1 MGFIYETQGNITF
14 LVYELSRDEGLEP
27 MTMGMMENNRI
38 EGIIPAVYTQI
49 DERRLLKYNVSARV
63 SLKQYFSGSVAKRQM
78 LGILFSLV
86 SAFLAAEEYMLEPKF
101 FELDPEWI
109 FVDVSRVK
117 AGMICLPVEKEEEED
132 EQVRLDEFFK
142 QLVFGVRFDTA
153 EDSGYVAKLISFL
166 NGGRTFSLQ
175 ELQKLLKEL
184 MKEEN
189 APFAAERQPQASTSG
204 PKALARQGENRG
216 SGGALQT
223 GSAGALSLS
232 RPDTSPQQ
240 VVRPETGQPGEMPV
254 QGIPDQDV
262 SVQGIPGQPRTVP
275 AELRTP
281 VGQAEQGKKQKFSL
295 FGSKK
300 EKAQKQEKPVKEK
313 KAKEKPVKEKKSL
326 FGGKKKEKDSQ
337 PSYAAVGFQIP
348 GQPAPLLRAG
358 SPAAAAASAS
368 ASAGALEGAPAPGR
382 QAAFPGRPAAV
393 QSGMQNPSGSGQPVR
408 TVPGNFGSTVVLNGG
423 ESAGTV
429 VLSAQPD
436 LHPRAWL
443 LRVRNSQRMYLDK
456 NVVRMGSDQSY
467 VDLVIPDN
475 RAVSRSHADILC
487 QEDGYYVRDNNS
499 TNHTYLNGQAVA
511 PGQLV
516 RLEDGA
522 RLRLADEDFEVHLA

>member
-204 PKALARQGENRG
+204 PEALARQGEN
-216 SGGALQT
+216 GGF
-223 GSAGALSLS
+223 GAGAVLQPAGQGVSMQDIS
-232 RPDTSPQQ
+232 
-240 VVRPETGQPGEMPV
+240 GQPGA
-254 QGIPDQDV
+254 
-262 SVQGIPGQPRTVP
+262 VP
-275 AELRTP
+275 AAPQAPSGR
-281 VGQAEQGKKQKFSL
+281 AEQSKKQKFGL

-300 EKAQKQEKPVKEK
+300 EKAPKSEKPVKEK
-313 KAKEKPVKEKKSL
+313 KAKEKPAKEKPVKEKKSL
-326 FGGKKKEKDSQ
+326 FGGKKKEKSTQ
-337 PSYAAVGFQIP
+337 PAYAAAGFQIP

-408 TVPGNFGSTVVLNGG
+408 TIPGSFGSTVVLNGG

>member
-204 PKALARQGENRG
+204 PEALARQGENRG

-240 VVRPETGQPGEMPV
+240 VVWPETGQPGEMPV

-281 VGQAEQGKKQKFSL
+281 VGQAEQSKKQKFGL

-300 EKAQKQEKPVKEK
+300 EKAPKSEKPVKEK

-337 PSYAAVGFQIP
+337 PSYAAVGFQVP
-348 GQPAPLLRAG
+348 GQPVVMPQAG
-358 SPAAAAASAS
+358 SSAS
-368 ASAGALEGAPAPGR
+368 VGHAGAPAPGP
-382 QAAFPGRPAAV
+382 QAAAR
-393 QSGMQNPSGSGQPVR
+393 SGMQNSSGSGQPVR

-522 RLRLADEDFEVHLA
+522 RLRLADEDFEVHLT

>member
-204 PKALARQGENRG
+204 PEALARQGENRG

-240 VVRPETGQPGEMPV
+240 VVRPETGQPGEMPM
-254 QGIPDQDV
+254 QDI
-262 SVQGIPGQPRTVP
+262 SGQPGAVP
-275 AELRTP
+275 AAPQAPAGR
-281 VGQAEQGKKQKFSL
+281 AEQSKKQKFGL

-300 EKAQKQEKPVKEK
+300 EKAPKSEKPVKEK
-313 KAKEKPVKEKKSL
+313 KAKEKPAKEKPVKEKKSL
-326 FGGKKKEKDSQ
+326 FGGKKKEKSAQ
-337 PSYAAVGFQIP
+337 PAYADAGFQIP

-408 TVPGNFGSTVVLNGG
+408 TIPGSFGSTVVLNGG

-436 LHPRAWL
+436 IRPRAWL

-475 RAVSRSHADILC
+475 RAVSRSHADIIC

-499 TNHTYLNGQAVA
+499 TNHTYLNGQAVS